1 MKRTILTFV
10 LVVAAM
16 MAMGQTK
23 VVWEKPTTEFRSHNG
38 NRTGRL
44 FLDVTRVELMDMET
58 LVYITV
64 MQTPIPDYWF
74 RFASDTYLKVGN
86 NRYTVL
92 SADGIE
98 LNKQERTNKDGKRDV
113 VFHFPPLPRG
123 TKSFDFIEGDGEG
136 AFQIKGIKPVEE
148 RWKQFFPS
156 YWRNER
162 TGDWDIAFL
171 EDFVIYDGQFWNYME
186 KPDVNKQVGD
196 GKIFCL
202 IIFGLIQQKFVQFAF
217 GTLERSK
224 VSFGCQH
231 SNGNVRKA
239 HRNNGQSGELRLN
252 ISYASRALSFSSE
265 DAGDG

>member
-171 EDFVIYDGQFWNYME
+171 EDFVI
-186 KPDVNKQVGD
+186 
-196 GKIFCL
+196 
-202 IIFGLIQQKFVQFAF
+202 
-217 GTLERSK
+217 
-224 VSFGCQH
+224 
-231 SNGNVRKA
+231 
-239 HRNNGQSGELRLN
+239 
-252 ISYASRALSFSSE
+252 
-265 DAGDG
+265 